1 MGTKRHIMTPSEI
14 LQKHE
19 DANEYHLHDVDRKW
33 IIEAME
39 EYAES
44 HSQRLETLAKLLAK
58 TWFYGEWE
66 WENPNERIQQMIMQD
81 LGYYPFKD
89 EDEMICKTRVD
100 ENLYKE
106 AVDKVALRNPRTTPI
121 ECHNSSNICDKEK
134 AINLTAV
141 EWLFDKINDL
151 LIDFSEGN
159 ISAAYYGIKATE
171 YKYHAKQME
180 KEQSITDYKHGQN
193 NGYMYR
199 DGNGELIQAEQ
210 YYNETYKSKP

>member
-1 MGTKRHIMTPSEI
+1 MTPSEI

-19 DANEYHLHDVDRKW
+19 DANEMHFHEVDRKF

-39 EYAES
+39 EYAKS

-89 EDEMICKTRVD
+89 EDEMIRKTRVD
-100 ENLYKE
+100 EDLYKE
-106 AVDKVALRNPRTTPI
+106 AVDKVALRNPRTTPV
-121 ECHNSSNICDKEK
+121 ECHNSSNIGDREKSEK

-141 EWLFDKINDL
+141 EWLVEQIKSDQNQKSL
-151 LIDFSEGN
+151 SASEWMQV
-159 ISAAYYGIKATE
+159 IE
-171 YKYHAKQME
+171 QAKEMY
-180 KEQSITDYKHGQN
+180 KEQIEEAYWEGGQDVPV
-193 NGYMYR
+193 NGK
-199 DGNGELIQAEQ
+199 QCEQ
-210 YYNETYKSKP
+210 YYNKTYGKETNRS